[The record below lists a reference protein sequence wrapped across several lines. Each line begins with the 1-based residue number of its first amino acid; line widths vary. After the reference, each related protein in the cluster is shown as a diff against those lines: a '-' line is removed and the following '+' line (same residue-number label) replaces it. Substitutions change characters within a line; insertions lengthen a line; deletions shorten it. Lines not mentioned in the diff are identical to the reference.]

1 MRIALVSSKG
11 GAGKSTTAT
20 AVACELHRRG
30 RSVLVVD
37 LDPQGTVMDWRRCR
51 DGTDGPA
58 VVAMGAGF
66 AGELER
72 VASQFD
78 CVVLD
83 TPGRD
88 DRVAR
93 EAILV
98 SDVALVCSQPTPA
111 DLWAVADTVDTVRRA
126 CGIRPE
132 LEAAVLLTRV
142 DARLAYARA
151 AGELLAS
158 MGLPLL
164 PTSLGQ
170 RAAFQHAMAAGIGP
184 TILDPHSKASG
195 EVIALVD
202 ALETMDK
209 HEQASTTDFAT
220 A

>member
-30 RSVLVVD
+30 RKVLVVD
-37 LDPQGTVMDWRRCR
+37 LDPQGTCLDWRRCR
-51 DGTDGPA
+51 EVSEGPA
-58 VVAMGAGF
+58 VISMAAGF

-72 VASQFD
+72 LAAGYD
-78 CVVLD
+78 DVVFD

-98 SDVALVCSQPTPA
+98 ADVAIVCSQPTPA

-126 CGIRPE
+126 CGLRPD
-132 LEAAVLLTRV
+132 LKAAVLLTRL
-142 DARLAYARA
+142 DARLSYARA
-151 AGELLAS
+151 AGELLAT

-184 TILDPHSKASG
+184 TILDPDSKASG
-195 EVIALVD
+195 ETIALVD
-202 ALETMDK
+202 ALETMT
-209 HEQASTTDFAT
+209 HEQVSPTNFASA
-220 A
+220 